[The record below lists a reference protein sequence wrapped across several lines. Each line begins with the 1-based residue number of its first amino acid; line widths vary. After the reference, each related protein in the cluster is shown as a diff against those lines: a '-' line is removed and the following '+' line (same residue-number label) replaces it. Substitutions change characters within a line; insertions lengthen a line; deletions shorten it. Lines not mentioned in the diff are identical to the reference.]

1 MAGKE
6 ELVLY
11 GLEATQKTIDDFLA
25 YFPKSDIERV
35 KDMVE
40 QENALNVKEFDSKSL
55 GALLNMPKK

>member
-6 ELVLY
+6 ELVLK

-25 YFPKSDIERV
+25 YFPKSDIDRV
-35 KDMVE
+35 KDVVE
-40 QENALNVKEFDSKSL
+40 QENAMNVKEFDSASL